1 MSVGA
6 KEKEFEKESKKE
18 SKSERAEQAQ
28 IVTGLQSMLEG
39 SEQLLGFTR
48 GVIAGGLKGK
58 LSVGVEALFAPAV
71 NVGLTDRRILLQHIH
86 AETGRPSEILPH
98 DFTVGEVASIQFT
111 DIETF
116 GKTPAAR
123 LLIRMLNDQNFRI
136 RLSGAT
142 AVLSAQ
148 TITEVFSSIIA
159 QNPAYRKSANQDQ
172 CSQCKHILD
181 TLSKFCPYCG
191 SKIAV
196 DSQESPSSSGDDNH
210 AESGQVVHLFG
221 EQSPPANDP
230 VSAEFNSV
238 VDAEC
243 IENEMP
249 DTSFSPETPNLEI
262 ADITDEAQS
271 EQEKK
276 SEPNKPKN
284 ASAEKK
290 AELPNTEEPI

>member
-1 MSVGA
+1 MSVGTV
-6 KEKEFEKESKKE
+6 EKESKKE
-18 SKSERAEQAQ
+18 SKTERTEQAQ

-71 NVGLTDRRILLQHIH
+71 NVGLTDRRVLLQHIH
-86 AETGRPSEILPH
+86 AETGKPSEILPH
-98 DFTVGEVASIQFT
+98 AFTVGEVASIQFT

-116 GKTPAAR
+116 GKAPAAR

-136 RLSGAT
+136 RLSGAS

-159 QNPAYRKSANQDQ
+159 QNPAYRRSANQDQ

-191 SKIAV
+191 AKIAG
-196 DSQESPSSSGDDNH
+196 DSQSATPTPGEG
-210 AESGQVVHLFG
+210 EKSGQVVLLFG
-221 EQSPPANDP
+221 EQSLPATDLES
-230 VSAEFNSV
+230 VEFNSDNDSV
-238 VDAEC
+238 SL
-243 IENEMP
+243 ENEISGTP
-249 DTSFSPETPNLEI
+249 INSETPNSEI
-262 ADITDEAQS
+262 ANHSEEAPS
-271 EQEKK
+271 DQEK
-276 SEPNKPKN
+276 EIAQNKTKD
-284 ASAEKK
+284 ADEKK
-290 AELPNTEEPI
+290 KPELPNTEESI

>member
-1 MSVGA
+1 MSVGTI
-6 KEKEFEKESKKE
+6 EKENKKE

-71 NVGLTDRRILLQHIH
+71 NVGLTDRRVLLQHIH

-98 DFTVGEVASIQFT
+98 AFTVGEVASIQFT

-116 GKTPAAR
+116 GKAPAAR

-191 SKIAV
+191 SKIAGN
-196 DSQESPSSSGDDNH
+196 SQNSSSPDDGDD
-210 AESGQVVHLFG
+210 AKSGQVVHLFG
-221 EQSPPANDP
+221 ERSL
-230 VSAEFNSV
+230 SAENSASTEIYS
-238 VDAEC
+238 VDDSESN
-243 IENEMP
+243 ENGM
-249 DTSFSPETPNLEI
+249 PETSLNSESLNSEI
-262 ADITDEAQS
+262 ADITEEVSS

-276 SEPNKPKN
+276 IAPNKTKN
-284 ASAEKK
+284 ASSKK
-290 AELPNTEEPI
+290 KSELSNTEEAI

>member
-1 MSVGA
+1 MSVGTI
-6 KEKEFEKESKKE
+6 EKETKKE
-18 SKSERAEQAQ
+18 SKTERAEQAQ

-71 NVGLTDRRILLQHIH
+71 NVGLTDRRVLLQHIH

-98 DFTVGEVASIQFT
+98 AFTVGEVASIQFT

-116 GKTPAAR
+116 GKAPAAR

-181 TLSKFCPYCG
+181 TLSKFCP
-191 SKIAV
+191 
-196 DSQESPSSSGDDNH
+196 
-210 AESGQVVHLFG
+210 
-221 EQSPPANDP
+221 
-230 VSAEFNSV
+230 
-238 VDAEC
+238 
-243 IENEMP
+243 
-249 DTSFSPETPNLEI
+249 
-262 ADITDEAQS
+262 
-271 EQEKK
+271 
-276 SEPNKPKN
+276 
-284 ASAEKK
+284 
-290 AELPNTEEPI
+290 